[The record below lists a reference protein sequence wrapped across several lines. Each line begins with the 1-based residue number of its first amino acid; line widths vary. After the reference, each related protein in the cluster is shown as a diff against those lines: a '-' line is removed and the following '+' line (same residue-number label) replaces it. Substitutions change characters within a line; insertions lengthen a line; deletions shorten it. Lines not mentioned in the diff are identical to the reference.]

1 MDISDPK
8 VITAITVA
16 ASGIVGA
23 AIGAYSKAVSSKQK
37 INELKENYNQKL
49 QDTYLEN
56 ARKYTESVYVPLSIS
71 LSNLGY
77 MFQSFRAQTNDNDKT
92 DAKDKFDSVISEFL
106 ATMTELSSRGANA
119 FLTAELDEK
128 LLAFCSFLSESKS
141 VDFPAI
147 KMIVGFSLPFLGSGY
162 KDEVEKRISGKY
174 ARRLWS
180 PKLSLSVGGF
190 GVSYEAKEIL
200 AAPLDSKDFEERFVR
215 DYHLIN
221 VLIKEVTL
229 GAKAKHNL

>member
-1 MDISDPK
+1 
-8 VITAITVA
+8 
-16 ASGIVGA
+16 
-23 AIGAYSKAVSSKQK
+23 
-37 INELKENYNQKL
+37 
-49 QDTYLEN
+49 
-56 ARKYTESVYVPLSIS
+56 
-71 LSNLGY
+71 
-77 MFQSFRAQTNDNDKT
+77 MFQNFRAQIDGKDKT
-92 DAKDKFDSVISEFL
+92 EAKNTLVSVINEFL
-106 ATMTELSSRGANA
+106 ASVTELSSKGANA

-141 VDFPAI
+141 AEFPAL
-147 KMIVGFSLPFLGSGY
+147 KMIIGFSLPFFGSGY
-162 KDEVEKRISGKY
+162 KDEVEKKISGKF

-180 PKLSLSVGGF
+180 PKLSVSVGGL

-200 AAPLDSKDFEERFVR
+200 AAPIDSKDFEERFVR